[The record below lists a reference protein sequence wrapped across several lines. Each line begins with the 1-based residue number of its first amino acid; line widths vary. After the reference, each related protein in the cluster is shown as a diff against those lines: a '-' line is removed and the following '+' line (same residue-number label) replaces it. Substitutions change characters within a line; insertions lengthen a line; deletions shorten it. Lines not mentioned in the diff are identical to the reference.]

1 MSSNIEHL
9 TIQKAKKKEGFYLCP
24 VGCIEMKTPFVIT
37 FNTAKMLYLRET
49 SSTIIIKCKNM
60 SKYMDELNDKIIETV
75 RDNSRAWFNSSID
88 DELIEEY
95 YISTLQYDKKRGE
108 TIRLK
113 VKNIDELDHDL
124 LDVTGSL
131 TVCLKYLKFYK
142 QKFFPEFDIVSFKP
156 NEHVGD
162 IHNIPMF
169 SSESEDEDGVDFDNE
184 AEEEIPKPS
193 FEEIYT
199 MKAEMLNQLYS
210 RNEMLKSQMTDI
222 QRQLESFTDAIQN
235 LEKSNEPNNIIK
247 ICDAY
252 QNLICE

>member
-9 TIQKAKKKEGFYLCP
+9 IIQKAKKKEGFYLCP
-24 VGCIEMKTPFVIT
+24 IGCNGIKTPFVIT
-37 FNTAKMLYLRET
+37 FNKAKLITLRET
-49 SSTIIIKCKNM
+49 SSTVIIKCKEM
-60 SKYMDELNDKIIETV
+60 SKYMDDLNDKIIDTV
-75 RDNSRAWFNSSID
+75 RDNSGAWFNSTID

-113 VKNIDELDHDL
+113 VKNIDELDKDL
-124 LDVTGSL
+124 LDTTGSL

-142 QKFFPEFDIVSFKP
+142 QKFFPEFDIMSFNPHKESSDV
-156 NEHVGD
+156 N
-162 IHNIPMF
+162 NIPMF
-169 SSESEDEDGVDFDNE
+169 GSDSEDEDGADFDEE

-193 FEEIYT
+193 FEEIQV
-199 MKAEMLNQLYS
+199 MKSEMLNKFYAKYDILQNQLIG
-210 RNEMLKSQMTDI
+210 I
-222 QRQLESFTDAIQN
+222 QEQFETFTNAIKN
-235 LEKSNEPNNIIK
+235 LENSNEPDNIIK

>member
-1 MSSNIEHL
+1 MSSYIEHL

-24 VGCIEMKTPFVIT
+24 IGCNGLKTPFVIM
-37 FNTAKMLYLRET
+37 FNKTKILNLRET
-49 SSTIIIKCKNM
+49 SSTVIIKCKAM
-60 SKYMDELNDKIIETV
+60 SKYMDELNDKIIDTV
-75 RDNSRAWFNSSID
+75 RDNSGAWFNSSID

-113 VKNIDELDHDL
+113 VKNIDELDQDL
-124 LDVTGSL
+124 LDTTGSL

-142 QKFFPEFDIVSFKP
+142 QKFFPEFDIVSFNPHK
-156 NEHVGD
+156 ETSDV
-162 IHNIPMF
+162 HNIPMF
-169 SSESEDEDGVDFDNE
+169 GSDSEDEDCGDFDEE

-193 FEEIYT
+193 FEEIQS
-199 MKAEMLNQLYS
+199 MKSEILKQLYAKYDTFHCQAVS
-210 RNEMLKSQMTDI
+210 I
-222 QRQLESFTDAIQN
+222 QEQLEIFTNAIKN
-235 LEKSNEPNNIIK
+235 LETSNEHDDIIK